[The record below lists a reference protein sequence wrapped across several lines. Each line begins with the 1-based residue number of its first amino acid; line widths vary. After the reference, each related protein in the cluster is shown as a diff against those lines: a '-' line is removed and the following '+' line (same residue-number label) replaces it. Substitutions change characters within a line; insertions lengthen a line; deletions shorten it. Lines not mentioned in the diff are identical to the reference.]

1 MLFVRPVMPRA
12 VLVVEL
18 TLAFAQRARQVA
30 VRESC
35 ERGRH
40 GRVATPRRLIT
51 ALEDPAIARATT
63 IIPSSEKRRM
73 TSFCSTT
80 ERRTGRQESSSV
92 GQIAA
97 LVT

>member
-1 MLFVRPVMPRA
+1 MLVGRPVMPRA

-18 TLAFAQRARQVA
+18 TLPFAQRARQVA

-40 GRVATPRRLIT
+40 GRVATLRRLIT
-51 ALEDPAIARATT
+51 ALEDPAFARATT

-73 TSFCSTT
+73 TRSVLPRNVAR
-80 ERRTGRQESSSV
+80 EAESSRIR
-92 GQIAA
+92 QIAV